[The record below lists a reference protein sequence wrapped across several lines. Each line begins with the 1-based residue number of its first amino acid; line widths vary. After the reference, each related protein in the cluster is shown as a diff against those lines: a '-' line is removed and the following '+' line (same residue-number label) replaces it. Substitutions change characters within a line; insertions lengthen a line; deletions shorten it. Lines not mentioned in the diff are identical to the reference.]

1 VEVIRRFKFVIA
13 CQIAL
18 SCVFILMVNSL
29 AADRIHA
36 VQESPTQVTP
46 EQIEGLKDNQDAIKT
61 TTLYTAGTT
70 ILLLLLNMIREERK
84 SKRDDAKAEKQRAND
99 LEDRRLAR
107 EEQAQR
113 VADLREEARIAAE
126 TAKSTAE
133 QVAHELK
140 LQAIRAKLEL
150 QQSEQRIVDKIDTK
164 VDENTRVN
172 VEALNARIEIETRIA
187 ELTRMFMASTVDAA
201 HSDAKALLAEERADR
216 AEGKPDA
223 SPRPQ

>member
-1 VEVIRRFKFVIA
+1 MIRRFQFVIV

-18 SCVFILMVNSL
+18 GCVFVLMINGL
-29 AADRIHA
+29 ASDRILA

-46 EQIEGLKDNQDAIKT
+46 EQIEGIKDSQDAIKA

-84 SKRDDAKAEKQRAND
+84 SVRDSVRADKQRAYD

-107 EEQAQR
+107 EEQSQR

-150 QQSEQRIVDKIDTK
+150 QQSEQRIVEKIDTK